1 MREIDYFTEK
11 KLVEMFS
18 YGNRGVLS
26 FYNNSVYI
34 PSFIKDIFKD
44 YNRESVIQGY
54 KGHEV
59 DGSTG
64 DSEKLEAKYG
74 LQEVRFW
81 MGWTKHALWSPITG
95 WPSFA
100 VGRLFGATQW
110 KSCYFD
116 EITGQFLS
124 QEKGEAARRLN
135 ELGNEHHQAGRYEQ
149 ALVYYQNAYL
159 NNSGNSHEVKT
170 IYNNGIIKARA
181 ELDAIELKG
190 EADTAFSEG
199 RYADAKVKYQ
209 AAYNKSAVAR
219 EKDKY
224 TAGLAKAQV
233 EIEDQT
239 LRNEAEADYI
249 AGRYVNAKRNADQAV
264 VRSAVQARKNEYAT
278 IANKAQ
284 LEITAKAAFEQ
295 AERLY
300 SSGDYDGALNKYRE
314 AHTTSRV
321 IAVKN
326 TYNNGIT
333 KARAELDAIV
343 LKGEGDTAFNEG
355 RYADA
360 KAKYQAAHTKST
372 VVREKE
378 KYTAG
383 ITRAEV
389 EIEAR
394 LAEARGDSIVAAANE
409 SLLEGL
415 KEALAEYRQAS
426 ERSMIKENKD
436 RCLGKVEDLEL
447 MITIKESEEQ
457 FRQDQDSR
465 EQIELS
471 TVIIKSLQ
479 EFEEELTK
487 KVIEESR
494 KTYSHEL
501 YRKGLDHKERGD
513 EEYDAE
519 DEGAAHE
526 EYRSALGKFK
536 EAIKCG
542 KPEGIITALRELRE
556 AFSNLDVEEDVSD
569 TDRVLDELGGV
580 ITFSTKSNIEDS
592 LEVLGSGNFEED

>member
-1 MREIDYFTEK
+1 MLPDYDGALNKYREAHTT
-11 KLVEMFS
+11 S
-18 YGNRGVLS
+18 R
-26 FYNNSVYI
+26 
-34 PSFIKDIFKD
+34 
-44 YNRESVIQGY
+44 VI
-54 KGHEV
+54 
-59 DGSTG
+59 
-64 DSEKLEAKYG
+64 A
-74 LQEVRFW
+74 
-81 MGWTKHALWSPITG
+81 
-95 WPSFA
+95 
-100 VGRLFGATQW
+100 
-110 KSCYFD
+110 
-116 EITGQFLS
+116 
-124 QEKGEAARRLN
+124 
-135 ELGNEHHQAGRYEQ
+135 
-149 ALVYYQNAYL
+149 
-159 NNSGNSHEVKT
+159 VKT
-170 IYNNGIIKARA
+170 TYNNGITKARAEIEAASAFEQAERLYSSGDYDGALNKYREAHSTSRVIAVKTTYNNGITKTRA
-181 ELDAIELKG
+181 ELDAIALKG
-190 EADTAFSEG
+190 EGDTAFNEG
-199 RYADAKVKYQ
+199 RYVAAKSKADR
-209 AAYNKSAVAR
+209 AVA
-219 EKDKY
+219 
-224 TAGLAKAQV
+224 
-233 EIEDQT
+233 
-239 LRNEAEADYI
+239 
-249 AGRYVNAKRNADQAV
+249 
-264 VRSAVQARKNEYAT
+264 RSAVQARKNECAA

-284 LEITAKAAFEQ
+284 TEITAKAAFEQ

-314 AHTTSRV
+314 AHSTSRV
-321 IAVKN
+321 IAVKT

-333 KARAELDAIV
+333 KARAEIEAASAFEQAERLYSSGDYDGALNKYREAHSTSRVIAVKTTYNNGITKTRAELDAIA

-355 RYADA
+355 RYGDA

-394 LAEARGDSIVAAANE
+394 LAEESGDSIVAAANE
-409 SLLEGL
+409 SLLEEL

-457 FRQDQDSR
+457 FRQEQDSR

-513 EEYDAE
+513 EEYAAE

-526 EYRSALGKFK
+526 EYRKALGKFK

-556 AFSNLDVEEDVSD
+556 AFSNLDAKEDVLD
-569 TDRVLDELGGV
+569 TDRVLHELGGGIPV
-580 ITFSTKSNIEDS
+580 VTENPVDQI
-592 LEVLGSGNFEED
+592 LGHHAEHNDFVD